1 MTTSTSK
8 SILKILA
15 MTIATAFIYGFTSYG
30 DDDNDSS
37 KSKQGQIN
45 RGNITA
51 NTYIKSAGNFDFA
64 YNDNMTISSI
74 IDNEENEK
82 FKFSYNPLKIVAILE
97 DDEDYYIYTVIS
109 NISLNS
115 KGFITAYDYQETR
128 SNNERL
134 SKGKVKL
141 SYDSNDHL
149 VSISESCDV
158 KDTFD
163 DYVEN
168 YSSAS
173 NTKLTWNNGRL
184 TTVSFSE
191 KETSTDSGNPLKTYG
206 AQTATFSY
214 DNTTPNK
221 VEQWTPILE
230 GEYIFGTLP
239 ALFYVGY
246 YGKAGNYHPTGVE
259 VKVEDGENN
268 YSLNYSTGLNSD
280 GTVAYFTAGDKRKA
294 FTYITKTQP
303 ASYQNSL
310 ERPGSILLK
319 RLGFCNARP

>member
-8 SILKILA
+8 SILKTLA
-15 MTIATAFIYGFTSYG
+15 MTIATAFIFSFASCG

-64 YNDNMTISSI
+64 YNDNMTISTI
-74 IDNEENEK
+74 IDNEENER
-82 FKFSYNPLKIVAILE
+82 FEFSYNPLKIVATLDNE
-97 DDEDYYIYTVIS
+97 NDYTYTVIS

-115 KGFITAYDYQETR
+115 KGFITAYNYQETYR
-128 SNNERL
+128 NNERL

-158 KDTFD
+158 KDTYD
-163 DYVEN
+163 DNVEN
-168 YSSAS
+168 YSLAS
-173 NTKLTWNNGRL
+173 NTKLTWNNSRL

-191 KETSTDSGNPLKTYG
+191 KETSTDSGNPLETYG
-206 AQTATFSY
+206 TQTATFY
-214 DNTTPNK
+214 YNNATPNK

-239 ALFYVGY
+239 ALFYAGY
-246 YGKAGNYHPTGVE
+246 YGKAGNYHPTGIE
-259 VKVEDGENN
+259 VKDEDGENN
-268 YSLNYSTGLNSD
+268 YSLNYSTGLNGD
-280 GTVAYFTAGDKRKA
+280 GTVAYFTANGKRKA
-294 FTYITKTQP
+294 FTYTTKAA
-303 ASYQNSL
+303 ASKLSKL
-310 ERPGSILLK
+310 SR
-319 RLGFCNARP
+319 